1 MTILLDV
8 ERISKRFGG
17 LQAVDEAS
25 FTVEANTI
33 TSLIGPNGAGKT
45 TAFNI
50 VSGFLKADSGRIAFR
65 GREIAG
71 LEPHEIAAMG
81 MARTF
86 QDPRVFP
93 DMTVMENVLVGV
105 RQKGE
110 HPLWALLR
118 GAEVN
123 AQEMR
128 IREKAQQILET
139 TGLIDRAGE
148 RAASLSFGE
157 QRFLSIAR
165 TLIRDP
171 DIILLDEPTV
181 GLDKATFG
189 SLIDLM
195 ARLVKTDGKTIL
207 LIEHNMD
214 VVMSISAKVV
224 LMVQGAVVAS
234 GSPEEI
240 RSHRSMVEAYLGK
253 RHVA

>member
-1 MTILLDV
+1 MTVVLDV
-8 ERISKRFGG
+8 ERISKRLGG
-17 LQAVDEAS
+17 LQAVDAAS
-25 FTVEANTI
+25 FTVESNTI

-45 TAFNI
+45 TAFNM
-50 VSGFLKADSGRIAFR
+50 VCGFLKPDEGRIAFR
-65 GREIAG
+65 GQEIAG
-71 LEPHEIAAMG
+71 REPHAIAEMG

-93 DMTVMENVLVGV
+93 DMTVLENILVGV

-118 GAEVN
+118 GAEVD
-123 AQEMR
+123 AQEKK
-128 IREKAQQILET
+128 ILEKSKHILET
-139 TGLIDRAGE
+139 TGLADRARD
-148 RAASLSFGE
+148 RASSLSFGE

-165 TLIRDP
+165 ALIREP

-195 ARLVKTDGKTIL
+195 THLIKTEGKTIL